1 MRLLHIHFFNVNICV
16 MINKYYFEFSK
27 LYGRMMRLEILM
39 KHSLI
44 NSVISYY
51 NDDSLKIF
59 NKFFYNK
66 KRQERYQNNKGNSFL
81 AILKNPQ
88 LIDRQ
93 KFIQLVNIMYFSD
106 ILFLVLC
113 CKEFFVPEITK
124 KFYHQVPEK
133 FSRLV
138 KARHVLQDLRNVIAH
153 YNFKDYEQNKQ
164 CYVEALLLFE
174 IHMGQNIKGVI
185 QFPKFNQKPTIQ
197 TILQAIKDVR
207 PDLFEID
214 INRDDEIEY
223 FYNKHRI
230 LLDLCDD
237 IALFNNYEPQELPSP
252 WTVLR
257 QMYAIKKFSKNSNI
271 NVYET
276 PLFIDLKN

>member
-1 MRLLHIHFFNVNICV
+1 

-27 LYGRMMRLEILM
+27 LYSRMMRLEILM
-39 KHSLI
+39 KHSLVSSVVAYYKE
-44 NSVISYY
+44 NSFKV
-51 NDDSLKIF
+51 F

-88 LIDRQ
+88 LTDIQ
-93 KFIQLVNIMYFSD
+93 KFTQLVNIMYFSD
-106 ILFLVLC
+106 ILFMVLC
-113 CKEFFVPEITK
+113 CKEFFQPEITE
-124 KFYHQVPEK
+124 KFYFKVPEK
-133 FSRLV
+133 FSGLV
-138 KARHVLQDLRNVIAH
+138 QARHVLQDLRNAIAH

-164 CYVEALLLFE
+164 RYVDALLLFE
-174 IHMGQNIKGVI
+174 IHMGQNIKGVL
-185 QFPKFNQKPTIQ
+185 QFPKFKQKPSIR
-197 TILQAIKDVR
+197 TILLAIKDIR

-214 INRDDEIEY
+214 INRDDELEY

-257 QMYAIKKFSKNSNI
+257 QMYLIKEPTKHSNEFDI
-271 NVYET
+271 FET
-276 PLFIDLKN
+276 PLFKDLK